1 MQRLRHAHGDC
12 LPLPSTPQGPEQVH
26 CFDQREIDAVH
37 AALAARRPLLLRGE
51 PGVGKT
57 QLAKAVA
64 LDLQRVLLP
73 QVIDIRTEARDL
85 LWHFDAVGRLAD
97 AQLRGALPAAKQGQG
112 TNTDQDSAQPA
123 SGDASADQPGSAGQ
137 DKAIADPSV
146 LLRQALAV
154 DHYLHPR
161 ALWWAFDWADA
172 LARAK
177 RQQLP
182 TPPIMDGC
190 DPANGAVV
198 LIDEIDKAEVDVP
211 NGLLEALGDGC
222 FTPQGMTEPIRIQGE
237 APLVIITTNEERAL
251 PDAFLRRCL
260 VLYLSLPAGTT
271 ELTEHLMRRG
281 RAHFPEVAEQVLRE
295 AALQLIDDRTRAR
308 QQRLRP
314 LPGQA
319 EYLDLV
325 RAVSQLASDTEAQLD
340 LLKRLRPY
348 VLAKHQG
355 SVE

>member
-26 CFDQREIDAVH
+26 CFEQREIDAVH

-64 LDLQRVLLP
+64 LDLRRVLLS

-97 AQLRGALPAAKQGQG
+97 AQLRGALPASTQGQG
-112 TNTDQDSAQPA
+112 TDIDQDAAQPA
-123 SGDASADQPGSAGQ
+123 SADQALSTGRNKPL
-137 DKAIADPSV
+137 ADLSTMLP
-146 LLRQALAV
+146 RALAV
-154 DHYLHPR
+154 DNYLHPR
-161 ALWWAFDWADA
+161 ALWWAFHWTDA

-177 RQQLP
+177 RLELP
-182 TPPIMDGC
+182 TPPIMQDC

-222 FTPQGMTEPIRIQGE
+222 FTPQGMTEPICIQGE

-260 VLYLSLPAGTT
+260 VLYLSLPTGAT
-271 ELTEHLMRRG
+271 ELTEHLIRRG
-281 RAHFPEVAEQVLRE
+281 RAHFPEVEEQVLHE
-295 AALQLIDDRTRAR
+295 AAEQLIDDRTRAR

-325 RAVSQLASDTEAQLD
+325 RAVTQLASDTEAQVD

-355 SVE
+355 AVE